1 MTRSSVTFSTIPFLS
16 KLLTYKVHDVNTANC
31 VNNRRFGASKPQESE
46 SKMNLLLAAMGGFC
60 YYSASQNFRPS
71 QASGGAMSRAITT
84 LLTISVLTAMGCSG
98 GSLTTREKGAGIG
111 ALGGAAAGG
120 IIGAATGHAGAG
132 AAIGGVLGLGA
143 GALVGDQ
150 LQGQENK
157 QKEQQ
162 KAIDQQRVEIEKN
175 QALIEELRKRNIE
188 ARETSR
194 GVMVNL
200 PSVNFEFDSA
210 DLTRDGRSRVNQI
223 ADIIRRDASNRRITV
238 EGHASRESAAQE
250 AYNQRLSERRANT
263 VADALERSG
272 VNGRNVSAQGLG
284 TRAPIATNDTES
296 GRQQNRRVEVV
307 IEN

>member
-1 MTRSSVTFSTIPFLS
+1 MKAISNSFAGTL
-16 KLLTYKVHDVNTANC
+16 LLTVAILISGC
-31 VNNRRFGASKPQESE
+31 A
-46 SKMNLLLAAMGGFC
+46 GGE
-60 YYSASQNFRPS
+60 
-71 QASGGAMSRAITT
+71 
-84 LLTISVLTAMGCSG
+84 LTS
-98 GSLTTREKGAGIG
+98 REKGAGIG

-120 IIGAATGHAGAG
+120 LIGAATGHAGAG

-162 KAIDQQRVEIEKN
+162 RAIDQQRVEIEKN
-175 QALIEELRKRNIE
+175 RALIEELRKRNID

-194 GVMVNL
+194 GVTVNL

-210 DLTRDGRSRVNQI
+210 DLTGDGRSKVNQI

-272 VNGRNVSAQGLG
+272 VNGKNVSAQGLG
-284 TRAPIATNDTES
+284 TRAPVATNDTES
-296 GRQQNRRVEVV
+296 GRQQNRRVEVI

>member
-1 MTRSSVTFSTIPFLS
+1 MKSNNFSAGALVVAGFLFVS
-16 KLLTYKVHDVNTANC
+16 GCA
-31 VNNRRFGASKPQESE
+31 
-46 SKMNLLLAAMGGFC
+46 GGE
-60 YYSASQNFRPS
+60 
-71 QASGGAMSRAITT
+71 
-84 LLTISVLTAMGCSG
+84 
-98 GSLTTREKGAGIG
+98 LTTREKGAGIG

-120 IIGAATGHAGAG
+120 IVGAAVGHPGAG
-132 AAIGGVLGLGA
+132 AAIGGALGLGA

-162 KAIDQQRVEIEKN
+162 KAIDQQRGEIEKN
-175 QALIEELRKRNIE
+175 RALIEELRKRNIE
-188 ARETSR
+188 AKETSR

-210 DLTRDGRSRVNQI
+210 DLTSDGRNKVNQI
-223 ADIIRRDASNRRITV
+223 ADIIKRDAPNRRITV

-263 VADALERSG
+263 VADSLERSG
-272 VNGRNVSAQGLG
+272 VNGRNISAQGLG
-284 TRAPIATNDTES
+284 TRAPVASNDSES
-296 GRQQNRRVEVV
+296 GRQQNRRVEVT